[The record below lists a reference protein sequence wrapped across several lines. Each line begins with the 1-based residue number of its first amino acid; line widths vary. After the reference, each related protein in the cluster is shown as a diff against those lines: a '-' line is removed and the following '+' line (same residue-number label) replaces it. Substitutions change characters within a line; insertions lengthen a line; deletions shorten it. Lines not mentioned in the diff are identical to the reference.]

1 MSFLAGKGLPS
12 EGKELGNVHPGDE
25 ENRPLTLF
33 RVPSPLPMADGDTCS
48 RSPHEQCWDGACW
61 REAQLWTSTAGCLL
75 AVPGSSPP
83 QPSAPA

>member
-12 EGKELGNVHPGDE
+12 EGKELGNVHLGDE

-33 RVPSPLPMADGDTCS
+33 VCPVPCLWLMVTHAVGVLVSSAGMALAG
-48 RSPHEQCWDGACW
+48 
-61 REAQLWTSTAGCLL
+61 EAQLWTSTAGCLL

-83 QPSAPA
+83 QPSTPA